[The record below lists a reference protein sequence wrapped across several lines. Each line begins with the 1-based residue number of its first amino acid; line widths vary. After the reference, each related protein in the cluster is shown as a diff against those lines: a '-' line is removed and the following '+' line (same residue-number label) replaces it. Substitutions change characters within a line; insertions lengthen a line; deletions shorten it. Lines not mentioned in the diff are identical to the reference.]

1 MSGEWFHVIK
11 SQIWLVWFKWFSI
24 NCNWI
29 IAVTVPFN
37 HIWLEI
43 VKICAILI
51 HTIFIAII
59 DINCNVMNQLY
70 IFLSSSFQEILL
82 LIHDI
87 IDILADFPL
96 KVINFICKFETSHLE
111 LHDNF
116 LLLVLTHHGEVHH
129 AAIVS
134 CTLSSERILSA
145 IPTRAYKTV
154 IKAIS
159 IAKFFCSNSHSSFK
173 CFSQR
178 SNDILNFNSD
188 SGLHVILCFLKSL
201 PFIWRH
207 IFHLS
212 FHPMIVLSQFLFNW
226 VCINLDSDA
235 MHCSK

>member
-1 MSGEWFHVIK
+1 MSGDWFDIIK
-11 SQIWLVWFKWFSI
+11 SQIRLVWFKWFSI
-24 NCNWI
+24 NFNWI
-29 IAVTVPFN
+29 IAVTVFFN

-51 HTIFIAII
+51 HTFFIAII
-59 DINCNVMNQLY
+59 DINCKVMNKLY
-70 IFLSSSFQEILL
+70 IIFSSSFQESLL
-82 LIHDI
+82 LIHDV
-87 IDILADFPL
+87 IDILDEFPL
-96 KVINFICKFETSHLE
+96 KVIKFIAKFVTCILE
-111 LHDNF
+111 FHHNF
-116 LLLVLTHHGEVHH
+116 LLLILTKVIEIHK